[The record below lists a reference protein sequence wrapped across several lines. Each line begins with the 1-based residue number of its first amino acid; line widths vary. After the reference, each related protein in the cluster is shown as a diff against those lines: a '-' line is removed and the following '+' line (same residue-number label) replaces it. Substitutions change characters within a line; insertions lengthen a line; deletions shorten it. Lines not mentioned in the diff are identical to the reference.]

1 MEYILSFLEEKILGT
16 RSWNY
21 SNKLLNINGRTT
33 IIYMAF
39 WGLLCLGVIFVIY
52 NPLISWLNSLPPKPM
67 QLIAIV
73 IALDFI
79 ITMGALIRYTG
90 RFADKQAIT
99 AVGSLIDKIFSDT
112 FMQKRFPAMKF

>member
-1 MEYILSFLEEKILGT
+1 
-16 RSWNY
+16 
-21 SNKLLNINGRTT
+21 
-33 IIYMAF
+33 MAF

-73 IALDFI
+73 MAVIIALDFI